1 MVADGKL
8 MTWGWNEHIVGGEY
22 RRLATMSA
30 ADMKAAHGGA
40 RCARGSARQDN
51 PAGDMVTDI
60 CPSHADYM
68 WEIKSQ
74 AP

>member
-8 MTWGWNEHIVGGEY
+8 MTWGWNEHIVGGDY
-22 RRLATMSA
+22 RRLSTISA
-30 ADMKAAHGGA
+30 VDVKSLLEARAALVEA
-40 RCARGSARQDN
+40 LQDN
-51 PAGDMVTDI
+51 PAGDTLTDV
-60 CPSHADYM
+60 CPSHADYI

>member
-1 MVADGKL
+1 M
-8 MTWGWNEHIVGGEY
+8 E
-22 RRLATMSA
+22 
-30 ADMKAAHGGA
+30 
-40 RCARGSARQDN
+40 ARGAIVEALQDSA
-51 PAGDMVTDI
+51 AGDMVTDI